1 MEENSQRSSDWF
13 KVRWGRATASRFSD
27 VLAVGRNGQPLASRK
42 NYLSE
47 LVIERLTEPPTEDN
61 GYKSPAMEWG
71 IVYEPVARLEYE
83 MSTGNQ
89 IVEAFFEKHPRL
101 EAGASPDGYV
111 GEEGLIEIKCPNP
124 ATHLE
129 TLRTR
134 AIPKQ
139 YMAQIQGQLWIT
151 GRKWCDFVSYDP
163 RFPDNAQM
171 FIKRVNRDSKFI
183 KELERG
189 INKFLKEVESEVKQV
204 RRFTNE

>member
-111 GEEGLIEIKCPNP
+111 GEEGLIEIKCPNS